1 VSIEFLSD
9 APDAPP
15 LNRPA
20 SSSLIRRPKL
30 VSGGTRLLDRPIAHL
45 TDCLP
50 ERVFAVV
57 PNCSEHEAF
66 VESTPAMVYV
76 LKFKLLM
83 DFENVTVEIDGVIAV
98 ITLNRP
104 QQLNPLSYDL
114 VKDLSLAM
122 QALDED
128 EAIRVIILTGGE
140 KVFAAGADIKEMA
153 DLGPFDERVQGRLA
167 YRDRIN
173 KISKPVIAAVSGF
186 ALGGGCELA
195 MSCDIIVASETAR
208 FGQPEVNLAIIPGS
222 GGTQRLTHLIGKHRA
237 MELVLT
243 GDIIGAAEA
252 ERIGLVNRVIPVELM
267 LEEAKNI
274 AKKIAAKPVLAV
286 KAAKEA
292 VLKAANTALDEGLD
306 FERKSFYMLLASED
320 RKEGMKAF
328 LEKRKP
334 QYKGR

>member
-1 VSIEFLSD
+1 MVE
-9 APDAPP
+9 
-15 LNRPA
+15 
-20 SSSLIRRPKL
+20 
-30 VSGGTRLLDRPIAHL
+30 
-45 TDCLP
+45 TDGP
-50 ERVFAVV
+50 VAVV
-57 PNCSEHEAF
+57 
-66 VESTPAMVYV
+66 
-76 LKFKLLM
+76 
-83 DFENVTVEIDGVIAV
+83 
-98 ITLNRP
+98 TLNR
-104 QQLNPLSYDL
+104 QEQLNALSYDL

-122 QALDED
+122 QALDQD
-128 EAIRVIILTGGE
+128 EAIAAIVITGGE

-222 GGTQRLTHLIGKHRA
+222 GGTQRLTRLIGKHRT

-243 GDIIGAAEA
+243 GDIINAADA
-252 ERIGLVNRVIPVELM
+252 ERLGMVNRVVPVELV

-274 AKKIAAKPVLAV
+274 ARKIATKPMLAT

-334 QYKGR
+334 QFKGK